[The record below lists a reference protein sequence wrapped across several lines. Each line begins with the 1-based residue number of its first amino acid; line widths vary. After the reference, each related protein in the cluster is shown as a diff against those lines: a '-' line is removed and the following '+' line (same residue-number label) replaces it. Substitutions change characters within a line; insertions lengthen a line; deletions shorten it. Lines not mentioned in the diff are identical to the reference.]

1 MSAYSTD
8 ANQKSVIFMR
18 SATPSEQIPSSRNE
32 SLPKNM
38 GLLKEVS
45 SKGAGSRIRADRDRP
60 LALIV
65 DDEKTTRLLASAAL
79 QGAGF
84 LVEEAESGTSALA
97 AFERFRPDIVLL
109 DVLMEDMD
117 GFAACAALRGMVGG
131 GDTPIMMM
139 TVLDDVESI
148 NRAYEVGAT
157 DFITKPFN
165 CVILGHRARYMLRT
179 VRAGNKEWDRESD
192 FREFKRSDVNRALQ
206 TLVQASPLV
215 IVVHDPDGNVRMW
228 NNAAERIFGWKEDE
242 VAGRPDP
249 TVQECDE
256 EEHRT
261 LRKRVLDGETLT
273 GVEARRRGKEG
284 SQVDIRFSAAPLR
297 HESGDMQGVMYVI
310 ENITERRI
318 ADEERRKLKKQI
330 FQAAKM
336 EAVGRLAAGVS
347 HDFNN
352 ILTAIDGYSD
362 LLLGQLD
369 GADPRRRNVEEIRK
383 AGERAGALTRQLLTF
398 SRQQSAQAKVLNLN
412 GLVLNLESM
421 LRRLIGEDIEIRT
434 HLDPGLWLVKTDPGQ
449 IEQVIINLAVN
460 ARDAMPRGGKLSIE
474 TGNIQLDDVRIFENI
489 PVRPGCYSTLVV
501 SDNGSGMDGETKRH
515 IFDPFFTTKEADK
528 GTGLGLS
535 VVYGIVK
542 NSGGYVWVYS
552 EPGRGTT
559 FKIYLPR
566 VEDRP
571 ESIAPAVTAYGR
583 FRGSETVLLVED
595 DDAVRKLLREVLERS
610 GYKVLDACNG
620 GDALGIC
627 ERHGGGIHITVTD
640 IVMPE
645 MSGVELSRRI
655 LSLRPGMKT
664 LYMSGYSDN
673 SLAYHGIMDTCTSF
687 LQKPFTPDALGK
699 KVREVLDG

>member
-1 MSAYSTD
+1 
-8 ANQKSVIFMR
+8 
-18 SATPSEQIPSSRNE
+18 
-32 SLPKNM
+32 
-38 GLLKEVS
+38 
-45 SKGAGSRIRADRDRP
+45 
-60 LALIV
+60 LIV
-65 DDEKTTRLLASAAL
+65 DDDKTTRLLASAAL

-84 LVEEAESGTSALA
+84 LVEDAECGTGAIA

-117 GFAACAALRGMVGG
+117 GFAVCAALRGMVGG
-131 GDTPIMMM
+131 GGTPIMMM

-157 DFITKPFN
+157 DFVTKPFN

-179 VRAGNKEWDRESD
+179 IRAGNKEKDRESD
-192 FREFKRSDVNRALQ
+192 SRGFRGSDVNLALRAI
-206 TLVQASPLV
+206 VQASPLV
-215 IVVHDPDGNVRMW
+215 IVVHDTDGNVRMW
-228 NNAAERIFGWKEDE
+228 NHAAERIFGWKEIE
-242 VAGRPDP
+242 TAGRPDP

-256 EEHRT
+256 EENRT
-261 LRKRVLDGETLT
+261 LRRRVLEGETLT
-273 GVEARRRGKEG
+273 GVEARRRSREG
-284 SQVDIRFSAAPLR
+284 SAVDIRFSAVPLHR
-297 HESGDMQGVMYVI
+297 ECGDTQGVMYVI

-318 ADEERRKLKKQI
+318 AEEERRKLKKQI

-352 ILTAIDGYSD
+352 IVTAIDGYSD

-369 GADPRRRNVEEIRK
+369 EADPRRRNVEEIRK
-383 AGERAGALTRQLLTF
+383 AGERAGALTRQLLSF
-398 SRQQSAQAKVLNLN
+398 SRQQAPQLKVLDLN
-412 GLVLNLESM
+412 GLILNLESM

-434 HLDPGLWLVKTDPGQ
+434 HLDTGLWPVKTDLGQ

-474 TGNIQLDDVRIFENI
+474 TCNVRLDDVRIFENI
-489 PVRPGCYSTLVV
+489 PVRPGCYAMLVV
-501 SDNGSGMDGETKRH
+501 SDNGSGMDGETRRH

-566 VEDRP
+566 VEEKP
-571 ESIAPAVTAYGR
+571 ESAAPAVAAFGG

-595 DDAVRKLLREVLERS
+595 DDAVRKLLREVLERI
-610 GYKVLDACNG
+610 GYTVLDACNG
-620 GDALGIC
+620 GEALGIC
-627 ERHGGGIHITVTD
+627 ERSEGGIHLTVTD

-655 LSLRPGMKT
+655 RSLQPGMKT

-673 SLAYHGIMDTCTSF
+673 SLAYHGIMDTGTSF
-687 LQKPFTPDALGK
+687 LQKPFTPEALGR